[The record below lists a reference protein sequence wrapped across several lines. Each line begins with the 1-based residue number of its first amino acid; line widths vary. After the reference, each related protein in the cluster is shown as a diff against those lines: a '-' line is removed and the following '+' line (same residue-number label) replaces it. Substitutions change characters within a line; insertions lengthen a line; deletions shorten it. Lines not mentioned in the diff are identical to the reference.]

1 MHTKNKTPLGALA
14 LGWLLGA
21 ALPPLAFWLILQA
34 RPELQGLQRYEE
46 IALVK
51 HINVELL
58 TMGMILNAALFF
70 AFLRF
75 SREAMSKG
83 ILIASLMWLL
93 AAFIYKILL

>member
-51 HINVELL
+51 HINVELI

>member
-1 MHTKNKTPLGALA
+1 MHILKKTPKSELA

-51 HINVELL
+51 HINVELI

-70 AFLRF
+70 TFLRF
-75 SREAMSKG
+75 NREAVSRG

-93 AAFIYKILL
+93 AALIYKFLL